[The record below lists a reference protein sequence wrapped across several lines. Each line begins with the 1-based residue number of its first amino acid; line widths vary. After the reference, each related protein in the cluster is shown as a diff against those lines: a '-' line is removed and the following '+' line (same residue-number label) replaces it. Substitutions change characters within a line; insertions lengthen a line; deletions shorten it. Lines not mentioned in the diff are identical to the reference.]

1 LANLVYN
8 RFKAAV
14 GGTTADATATVSW
27 SGDTIKAMLVTSSYT
42 PNVDDD
48 FADTPAAQ
56 EISVTGYTPGFA
68 GSGRKTLASKTV
80 TVNDTNDRGDFGAAN
95 LTWTALG
102 SGATI
107 AGVVIYKHLT
117 SDALSPLIC
126 YLDVTDAATNGGDIT
141 ISFGGG
147 LVLQLS

>member
-1 LANLVYN
+1 MANLIFN
-8 RFKAAV
+8 RAKAAL
-14 GGTTADATATVSW
+14 GGLTADSTAQISW
-27 SGDTIKAMLVTSSYT
+27 NADTIKAMLVTSAYT
-42 PNVDDD
+42 PNADDD
-48 FADTPAAQ
+48 FADTPAAS
-56 EISVTGYTPGFA
+56 EISVTNYAPGFA
-68 GSGRKTLASKTV
+68 GAGRKTLASKTV

-126 YLDVTDAATNGGDIT
+126 YLDVTDTATNGGDIT

-147 LVLQLS
+147 LILQLS